1 MERITGPFLGHYLAA
16 YAVPADAGYIGYAK
30 ICAHLP
36 ADVFHCTAMDKVGA
50 QPRSTKSMAL
60 EAAEAKARLFLEL
73 LHDYHG
79 LLEAPCLPN
88 GPAARR
94 FPCAQP

>member
-16 YAVPADAGYIGYAK
+16 YAVPAEAGYIGYAK
-30 ICAHLP
+30 ICTHP
-36 ADVFHCTAMDKVGA
+36 PTDVFHCAAMDKVGA
-50 QPRSTKSMAL
+50 KLRSTKSMAV

-79 LLEAPCLPN
+79 LLPDSCLDS
-88 GPAARR
+88 GPA
-94 FPCAQP
+94 FNQS